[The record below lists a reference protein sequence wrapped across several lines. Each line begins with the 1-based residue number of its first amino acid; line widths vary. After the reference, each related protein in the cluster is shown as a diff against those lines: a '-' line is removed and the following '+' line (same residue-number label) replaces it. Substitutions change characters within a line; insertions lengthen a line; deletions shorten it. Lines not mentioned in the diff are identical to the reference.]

1 MLGYPDYRCV
11 IVLKGKKGVRG
22 AVVFSDSLYC
32 SGADRDR
39 LSAEAQARR
48 FIVNQLLMMRAELD
62 ASSQKEGTRVHTRI
76 MFPLWTHFLLLL
88 FGSAR
93 QQTFFL

>member
-1 MLGYPDYRCV
+1 MVGYPDYGCV
-11 IVLKGKKGVRG
+11 MVLKEKKGVRG

-76 MFPLWTHFLLLL
+76 MFPL
-88 FGSAR
+88 
-93 QQTFFL
+93 

>member
-1 MLGYPDYRCV
+1 MRNGAEGEKGGSRRCSFF
-11 IVLKGKKGVRG
+11 R
-22 AVVFSDSLYC
+22 LYC

-76 MFPLWTHFLLLL
+76 MFRLWTHFLLLL

-93 QQTFFL
+93 RQTFFL